1 MSGKS
6 YKVSWAKIG
15 NSSGYRLPS
24 DFFKENPGFAGA
36 DGIVQVVSSDTA
48 LFSITKSEAEE
59 QAEDE
64 LMLRLYLDF
73 LTKQA
78 LTNSDELEE
87 YTLEMAKADEDLIV
101 GVELDE

>member
-1 MSGKS
+1 MSAKS

-36 DGIVQVVSSDTA
+36 DGVVQVISPDTA
-48 LFSITKSEAEE
+48 LFSIAKSEAE

-78 LTNSDELEE
+78 LANSDELEE
-87 YTLEMAKADEDLIV
+87 YTLEMAKADDDLIV